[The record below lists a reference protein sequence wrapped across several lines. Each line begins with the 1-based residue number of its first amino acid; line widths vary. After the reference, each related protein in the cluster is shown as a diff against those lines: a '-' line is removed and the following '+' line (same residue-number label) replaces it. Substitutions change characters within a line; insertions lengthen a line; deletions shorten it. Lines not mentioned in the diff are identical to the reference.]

1 MRKPVTGITG
11 RDGRQGIAPGQL
23 KALSCPG
30 RPGAER
36 RLHFTP
42 LQLAEDLAGETGEE
56 GRNRHAI
63 IDIGRCKSIGVE
75 ISDIIILSAILRS
88 IALLQSC
95 EDREDAQPHLLPCLS
110 TATPTR

>member
-1 MRKPVTGITG
+1 VRKPVTGVTG
-11 RDGRQGIAPGQL
+11 RDGRQGIAPGRL

-42 LQLAEDLAGETGEE
+42 PQLAEDFAGETGEE

-63 IDIGRCKSIGVE
+63 IDIGRCKSTGVE
-75 ISDIIILSAILRS
+75 ISDIIILSTLLKIERTSSKLRRRGMRN
-88 IALLQSC
+88 LV
-95 EDREDAQPHLLPCLS
+95 LLPCLS
-110 TATPTR
+110 A